1 VDKYVKVPIGVLI
14 GLCLLYG
21 VDQVIDLTPVAIPA
35 SVICMLILFVL
46 LLVLEYAIGTR
57 RVSKLLEYIK
67 IPADFCLA
75 WMSIVFTPS
84 FVLLPL
90 ATPVGRAE
98 AFKIGAVF
106 IIGYFAMMVG
116 LVYLVT
122 GLQKLSNVRRRP
134 YEEDTDSSSVIE
146 LHERAN
152 TTGAGGNKYDEGSS
166 SEGEGAAHSTFRRPE
181 KDEWPRSSN
190 SPLLSQVGS
199 NPDFPAWFQPPQP
212 TAYVTRPNNPG
223 MAIPERCLGGELS
236 RMSNQMQQV
245 QETRG
250 RPPTVK
256 ETAAFVVS
264 KFDWIVYSLL
274 GVAGIA
280 LYFAIDYSMLLH
292 LSIVVLTFYSTAY
305 LPKKYK
311 AILHPIPV
319 CGGLSILFIYLFAAM
334 HSETVQDSLKTFK
347 TGRNYL
353 TLFGNPDYEDM
364 LPGAGDVLSSLLD
377 VSIVALA
384 LPMYNYRT
392 DLKRHL
398 FMLVVPTIVAGVLCF
413 FIYPPLCYAIG
424 ISPERSLAFIARSA
438 TLALALPI
446 TSAVGGSSSLISVVA
461 ILSGIFGVLF
471 GQPFLG
477 RKGLKVREDDYVTR
491 GVTLGVCSSAVA
503 SASLLT
509 TDPRAAAMSSL
520 SFFLYGIV
528 MILLAAIPP
537 IVTAVR
543 SWVDLGPM

>member
-1 VDKYVKVPIGVLI
+1 MDKYVKVPIGVLI

-21 VDQVIDLTPVAIPA
+21 VDQLIDLTPVAIPA

-106 IIGYFAMMVG
+106 IVGYFVMMIG
-116 LVYLVT
+116 LVYLVS
-122 GLQKLSNVRRRP
+122 GIQKLSNVRRRP
-134 YEEDTDSSSVIE
+134 YDEDTDSSSVIE
-146 LHERAN
+146 LHERGNA
-152 TTGAGGNKYDEGSS
+152 TGAGANKYEEDSS
-166 SEGEGAAHSTFRRPE
+166 SEGEGTTYTAFHKPGN
-181 KDEWPRSSN
+181 DGQ
-190 SPLLSQVGS
+190 LLSQISS
-199 NPDFPAWFQPPQP
+199 NPDFPPWFQPPQP

-245 QETRG
+245 QEAFRK
-250 RPPTVK
+250 PPTVK
-256 ETAAFVVS
+256 ETAAFVVA
-264 KFDWIVYSLL
+264 KFDWIFYSIL
-274 GVAGIA
+274 GVAGIV

-319 CGGLSILFIYLFAAM
+319 CGGLTILFIYLFAAM
-334 HSETVQDSLKTFK
+334 HSESVQDSLKTFK

-353 TLFGNPDYEDM
+353 TLFGNPDYENL

-424 ISPERSLAFIARSA
+424 ISSERSLAFIARSA

>member
-1 VDKYVKVPIGVLI
+1 
-14 GLCLLYG
+14 
-21 VDQVIDLTPVAIPA
+21 
-35 SVICMLILFVL
+35 MLILFVL

-98 AFKIGAVF
+98 AFKIAAVF
-106 IIGYFAMMVG
+106 IIGYFVMMIG
-116 LVYLVT
+116 LVYLVS

-134 YEEDTDSSSVIE
+134 YDEDTDSSSVIE
-146 LHERAN
+146 LHERGNA
-152 TTGAGGNKYDEGSS
+152 TGAGGNKKYDESSS
-166 SEGEGAAHSTFRRPE
+166 SEGEGSAGPAAFRRPE
-181 KDEWPRSSN
+181 LENSDRLRSN
-190 SPLLSQVGS
+190 SPLLSQVGT
-199 NPDFPAWFQPPQP
+199 NPDFPPWFQPPQP

-223 MAIPERCLGGELS
+223 LAIPERCLGGELS

-250 RPPTVK
+250 KPPRVK
-256 ETAAFVVS
+256 ETAAFVVA
-264 KFDWIVYSLL
+264 KFDWIVYGLL
-274 GVAGIA
+274 CVAGIP

-334 HSETVQDSLKTFK
+334 HSESVQDALKTFK

-353 TLFGNPDYEDM
+353 TLFGNPDYEDL

-424 ISPERSLAFIARSA
+424 ISSERSLAFIARSA

-477 RKGLKVREDDYVTR
+477 RRGLRVREDDYVTR

-543 SWVDLGPM
+543 SWVDLGPME